1 MVVVVQD
8 PMSRRRRP
16 GRGLLL
22 AVVAALV
29 FATGCGSGQIA
40 QTANQVTATNGA
52 EGSVG
57 TMQVRDAQLVGQRPV
72 TGDTIHHPG
81 ADVPLE
87 VTIVNGATA
96 AVPGTHSDRLVSV
109 TSPLFTGA
117 RLTGDTR
124 VDDGQVLAAGY
135 EDPVSSRTTPGT
147 HRIGI
152 TLVGLR
158 EPLRSGLTY
167 PVTFTFEQAGS
178 LTLPLPVE
186 NPDFVVPRADGD
198 PRTHR

>member
-1 MVVVVQD
+1 MVVVQD
-8 PMSRRRRP
+8 PISRRRGP

-52 EGSVG
+52 EGAVG
-57 TMQVRDAQLVGQRPV
+57 TMLVRDAQLAGQRPV
-72 TGDTIHHPG
+72 TGDTIHEPG
-81 ADVPLE
+81 ADVPVK

-96 AVPGTHSDRLVSV
+96 AVPGVRWDRLVSV
-109 TSPLFTGA
+109 TSPLFTGV

-124 VDDGQVLAAGY
+124 IEDGQVLAAGY
-135 EDPVSSRTTPGT
+135 DDPVSSRTTPGT

-158 EPLRSGLTY
+158 EPLRAGLTY
-167 PVTFTFEQAGS
+167 PVTFTFERAGS

-198 PRTHR
+198 PRTNR